1 MVFYNMKKY
10 FLFITILML
19 SLHQINA
26 LRPLKLRGGDGQ
38 SIINEKNKLILMMQS
53 LPRGPVTGS
62 QPNPCSTVPGQRRGR
77 CTAEV
82 NHGAYAA
89 PSPQPLFPGDMVV
102 NNFGVARSIN
112 NASDGSS

>member
-10 FLFITILML
+10 FVFITILML
-19 SLHQINA
+19 GLHQINA
-26 LRPLKLRGGDGQ
+26 LRPLKLRGEDGQ
-38 SIINEKNKLILMMQS
+38 LIVNQKNKLILMMQS
-53 LPRGPVTGS
+53 LPRGPLRGS

-89 PSPQPLFPGDMVV
+89 PPPPLFPGDMVV
-102 NNFGVARSIN
+102 NKFGVARSIN
-112 NASDGSS
+112 NGSDGSS